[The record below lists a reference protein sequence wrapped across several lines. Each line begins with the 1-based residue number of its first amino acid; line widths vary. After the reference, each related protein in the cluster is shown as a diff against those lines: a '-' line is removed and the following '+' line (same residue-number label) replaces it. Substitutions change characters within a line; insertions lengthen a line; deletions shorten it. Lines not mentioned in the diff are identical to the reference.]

1 MNTLKERSTFSLR
14 FLLAFHKKRAA
25 VLLLVFTGLVVTV
38 IAAVG
43 SGPYVIS
50 STPADGATHVNV
62 NVTSIAANSLYVPE
76 ESDYLGGVNNATISH
91 KTVKLQKLLGRA
103 KIDVLGVVQGTGGGD
118 AISFSPTYPLEPNTK
133 YKFSVTSGVKSYSGA
148 SFAPYEAIFKTTAAR
163 TEHTGNLHVAF
174 TKVPMPGT
182 QYKWYTTLTFGPD
195 GKLYALRLDGTIERF
210 NVNHANGMLS
220 RQEEIKTLVKKYG
233 DRSAIGLAFDPAS
246 TTDNL
251 VAYVSHSSAG
261 LEKAPKF
268 DSNISRLSGPGLEK
282 EQLIITKLP
291 RSNKDHLV
299 NSLVFGPD
307 SALYFSQGSN
317 TSMGAYD
324 SFWQREESLLSAA
337 VLRLDLK
344 KLNKMKLPLNVQ
356 TSTNQQ
362 IINIAPE
369 NSMRMADGTYNPYG
383 ANAPLTIYAS
393 GVRNAYDLVWHSN
406 GQLYIP
412 ANGSAA
418 GGNTPAS
425 VAGTRRPNGTVYNG
439 PEIPAT
445 SSVVVQ
451 SRWILRKLFRYS
463 LVNALFPSVS
473 ATVQNDWLFR
483 VNPLKPVGYFG
494 HPNPL
499 RGEYVVNRGYTDNLN
514 YPASVMPDANYRGNA
529 YNFGLNKSPDGALE
543 YKSSAFNGALKG
555 KLLVTRFSGGGDI
568 IILEPGAMVKDPNV
582 TSAGSDDSM
591 YDIVRATAGIGSK
604 GVTGIS
610 GFANP
615 LDIVEDVKTGNLYVS
630 EFNRQDDPNKIAQ
643 ITLLRVKELP
653 APGTIVAQK
662 QKKKVQAVAS
672 GQGS

>member
-1 MNTLKERSTFSLR
+1 MKKRSTFSPR
-14 FLLAFHKKRAA
+14 FLLTFYKKKAV
-25 VLLLVFTGLVVTV
+25 VLLLIFTGLVVTV
-38 IAAVG
+38 IAAIG

-50 STPADGATHVNV
+50 STPPDGATHVSV
-62 NVTSIAANSLYVPE
+62 NVTSIAANNLYVPE
-76 ESDYLGGVNNATISH
+76 ESDYLGGVNNATINH
-91 KTVKLQKLLGRA
+91 KTVKLQKIVKGA

-118 AISFSPTYPLEPNTK
+118 AISFSPTYPLEPSTK
-133 YKFSVTSGVKSYSGA
+133 YKFTITSGVKSYSGA
-148 SFAPYEAIFKTTAAR
+148 SFAPYEAVFETGAAK

-174 TKVPMPGT
+174 TKVPIPGT
-182 QYKWYTTLTFGPD
+182 QNRRYTTLTFGPD

-210 NVNHANGMLS
+210 KVNHANGMLS
-220 RQEEIKTLVKKYG
+220 RQAEIATLVNKYG
-233 DRSAIGLAFDPAS
+233 ERSAIGLTFDPAS
-246 TTDNL
+246 TADSL

-261 LEKAPKF
+261 LEKSPEF
-268 DSNISRLSGPGLEK
+268 DSKISRLSGPELEK
-282 EQLIITKLP
+282 EQLLVTKLP
-291 RSNKDHLV
+291 RSNKDHMI

-324 SFWQREESLLSAA
+324 SFWQREESLLSGA
-337 VLRLDLK
+337 VLRLDMK
-344 KLNKMKLPLNVQ
+344 KLSKIALPLNVM
-356 TSTNQQ
+356 TSPDQQ
-362 IINIAPE
+362 IINNAPE
-369 NSMRMADGTYNPYG
+369 DKMLMADGTYNPYS
-383 ANAPLTIYAS
+383 ASSPLTIYAS

-425 VAGTRRPNGTVYNG
+425 VAGTRRPNGTFYNG
-439 PEIPAT
+439 PKIPAT
-445 SSVVVQ
+445 SSVVVM
-451 SRWILRKLFRYS
+451 SRWILRKLFRYD

-514 YPASVMPDANYRGNA
+514 YPASVMPDANYRGSA
-529 YNFGLNKSPDGALE
+529 YNFGLNKSPDGVLE
-543 YKSSAFNGALKG
+543 YKSNAFNGALKG
-555 KLLVTRFSGGGDI
+555 KLLVTRFSGGSDI
-568 IILEPGAMVKDPNV
+568 IILEPGSMVKNPKV
-582 TSAGSDDSM
+582 TSAGSDDSV
-591 YDIVRATAGIGSK
+591 YDIVRATTGMGAS
-604 GVTGIS
+604 GVTGMS

-630 EFNRQDDPNKIAQ
+630 EFNRQDDPEKAAQ
-643 ITLLRVKELP
+643 ITLLRVKDLP
-653 APGTIVAQK
+653 EPGTVMAQK
-662 QKKKVQAVAS
+662 PNKKVQAHTS